1 MQASTIE
8 HQTSNIKDPKSNF
21 TYTARDD
28 AGNEFSSLYTDVD
41 NVDALRQ
48 ELMKLGY
55 VLVRARR
62 QRAPR
67 RLGGRIPQRDV
78 ASFAYRFGGMY
89 SAGLSIA
96 NCLETLEQQTDHSA
110 FRSVLADVRRRVEAG
125 LSLRAAFEPYRKVF
139 SDFFLGM
146 IEAGEASGRLSQS
159 LEASARYLEKRL
171 ELQQKIRA
179 AFVYPL
185 VVGLVCTVVV
195 TGLFIF
201 VVPVFSQLY
210 RKMHVQLPGPTRV
223 LVALSLMLRSWWWVL
238 APALAGLAWGTRRV
252 FASPRVRLAW
262 DRLKMRLPLVG
273 PLNRLVLVSQFVRT
287 FGMLIAVGVPIIEAL
302 ATAGGV
308 VRNEEMSRIAADLQ
322 QAIRAGRPIAESL
335 RAHRLFPP
343 MVVQLVASG
352 EGAGILPQMLAKAA
366 DLLDIDAD
374 RMVASLLV
382 KLEPALTVLMGLI
395 IGLILM
401 GVYLPMFDYM
411 AHLR

>member
-1 MQASTIE
+1 MESNVK
-8 HQTSNIKDPKSNF
+8 HRTSNF
-21 TYTARDD
+21 EYTARDD
-28 AGNEFSSLYTDVD
+28 TGSEFSSLYTDVES
-41 NVDALRQ
+41 VDALRQ
-48 ELMKLGY
+48 DLAKLGY
-55 VLVRARR
+55 VLVHA
-62 QRAPR
+62 QRKRTPR
-67 RLGGRIPQRDV
+67 HLCGRIRPQDV

-96 NCLETLEQQTDHSA
+96 TCLETLEQQADQRA
-110 FRSVLADVRRRVEAG
+110 FRTILSDIRRRVEAG
-125 LSLRAAFEPYRKVF
+125 LSLKVAFEPYRKVF

-146 IEAGEASGRLSQS
+146 IDAGESSGRLSQS

-171 ELQQKIRA
+171 ELQQKTRA

-185 VVGLVCTVVV
+185 VVGLVCSVVV
-195 TGLFIF
+195 TCLLIF

-223 LVALSLMLRSWWWVL
+223 LVALSLMLRSWGWAL
-238 APALAGLAWGTRRV
+238 APVLAGLIWGARRV
-252 FASPRVRLAW
+252 LAHPRLRLAW
-262 DRLKMRLPLVG
+262 DRLKIRMPLLG

-302 ATAGGV
+302 ATAGRV
-308 VRNEEMSRIAADLQ
+308 AHNEEMSRIAADLQ
-322 QAIRAGRPIAESL
+322 QAIRAGRSIAESL

-352 EGAGILPQMLAKAA
+352 EGAGILPPMLAKAA
-366 DLLDIDAD
+366 DLLDRDAD
-374 RMVASLLV
+374 RVVAALLV
-382 KLEPALTVLMGLI
+382 KLEPTLTVLMGLI